1 MDGAGRDANSAIS
14 PVAATAA
21 ARHVSGRSLE
31 RAFYVDD
38 AIYAADVARIH
49 HRHWL
54 FVGYGF
60 EIANPGDHMTYAV
73 AGAEIVVVRG
83 QDGKVRAFH
92 NVCRHRGSK
101 VCLTEHG
108 HGSVLACPYHKWTYR
123 LDGSLM
129 LDTKKEFGVDRSELG
144 LKPVHL
150 IDAGGLLF
158 FSLADNPPD
167 FREAADTIARKMRP
181 HAIDRAK
188 IAHKIEYVVKANW
201 KVVLQNNRECYHCT
215 PNHKEYNTA
224 AYDVMR
230 DNAIV
235 DPALQP
241 AMDAIID
248 QANKRFAA
256 LGLDT
261 GDASSNMTGKNWRC
275 HRTPVRE
282 GFVTQSMDGKMVS
295 SLMGDIKEPDSGTLR
310 TTVFPNFWQHTNCDF
325 AAAARLTPMGPGE
338 TLVRGYWLVD
348 AKAVEGKDYTLD
360 RLLPIWDI
368 TNRQD
373 WKICEDQQAGVSS
386 PGYVPGPYSILR
398 ERNVAHFDDW
408 YIGELRG

>member
-1 MDGAGRDANSAIS
+1 MDGTTREAPKGPVERALAG
-14 PVAATAA
+14 
-21 ARHVSGRSLE
+21 HVSGRSLE
-31 RAFYVDD
+31 RPFYVDD
-38 AIYAADVARIH
+38 ALFAADIARIH

-54 FVGYGF
+54 FAGYAF
-60 EIANPGDHMTYAV
+60 EAREPGDWFTYAV
-73 AGAEIVVVRG
+73 GGAEIVVVRG
-83 QDGKVRAFH
+83 NDGLLRAFH

-101 VCLTEHG
+101 VCLDTRG
-108 HGSVLACPYHKWTYR
+108 HSSVLACPYHKWTYR

-129 LDTKKEFGVDRSELG
+129 LDTRKEFGVDRAELG
-144 LKPVHL
+144 LRPVHL
-150 IDAGGLLF
+150 VDAGGLLF
-158 FSLADNPPD
+158 FSLADAPPD
-167 FREAADTIARKMRP
+167 FSEAADTIRRKIAP
-181 HAIDRAK
+181 HAIPRAK
-188 IAHKIEYVVKANW
+188 IAHVVDYVVKANW
-201 KVVLQNNRECYHCT
+201 KVVFQNNRECYHCP

-230 DNAIV
+230 DNAII
-235 DPALQP
+235 DPSLQP

-248 QANKRFAA
+248 AANARFRA
-256 LGLDT
+256 LGLDE
-261 GDASSNMTGKNWRC
+261 GDASSNMTGRNWRC

-325 AAAARLTPMGPGE
+325 AAAARLTPIGPAE
-338 TLVRGYWLVD
+338 THVRGYWLVD
-348 AKAVEGKDYTLD
+348 GKAVEGKDYTLD

-386 PGYVPGPYSILR
+386 PGYRPGPYSTLR

-408 YIGELRG
+408 YIGEMRG

>member
-1 MDGAGRDANSAIS
+1 MDGTTREAPKGPVERALAG
-14 PVAATAA
+14 
-21 ARHVSGRSLE
+21 HVSGRSLE
-31 RAFYVDD
+31 RPFYVDD
-38 AIYAADVARIH
+38 ALFAADIARIH

-54 FVGYGF
+54 FAGYAF
-60 EIANPGDHMTYAV
+60 EAREPGDWFTYAV
-73 AGAEIVVVRG
+73 GGAEIVVVRG
-83 QDGKVRAFH
+83 NDGLLRAFH

-101 VCLTEHG
+101 VCLDTRG
-108 HGSVLACPYHKWTYR
+108 HSSVLACPYHKWTYR

-129 LDTKKEFGVDRSELG
+129 LDTRKEFGVERAELG
-144 LKPVHL
+144 LRPVHL
-150 IDAGGLLF
+150 VDAGGLLF
-158 FSLADNPPD
+158 FSLADAPPD
-167 FREAADTIARKMRP
+167 FSEAADTIRRKIAP
-181 HAIDRAK
+181 HAIPRAK
-188 IAHKIEYVVKANW
+188 IAHVVDYVVKANW
-201 KVVLQNNRECYHCT
+201 KVVFQNNRECYHCP

-230 DNAIV
+230 DNAII
-235 DPALQP
+235 DPSLQP

-248 QANKRFAA
+248 KANARFRA
-256 LGLDT
+256 LGLDE
-261 GDASSNMTGKNWRC
+261 GDASSNMTGRNWRC

-325 AAAARLTPMGPGE
+325 AAAARLTPIGPAE
-338 TLVRGYWLVD
+338 THVRGYWLID
-348 AKAVEGKDYTLD
+348 GKAVEGKDYTLD

-386 PGYVPGPYSILR
+386 PGYRPGPYSTLR

-408 YIGELRG
+408 YIGEMRG